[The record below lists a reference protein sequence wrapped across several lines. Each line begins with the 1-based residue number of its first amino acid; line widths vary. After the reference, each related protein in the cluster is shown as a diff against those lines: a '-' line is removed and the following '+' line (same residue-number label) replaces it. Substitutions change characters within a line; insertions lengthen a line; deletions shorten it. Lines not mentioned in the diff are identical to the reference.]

1 MTHSE
6 TYRAIVYIVNN
17 NVCNFFDRYRIDLNQ
32 HFNKDLRLLRVRLM
46 YDNFFTFGM
55 NKRIASEHEENL
67 QVDGGKTVTYKHV
80 MQPHMV
86 PVYGYMDTLYNK
98 D

>member
-1 MTHSE
+1 
-6 TYRAIVYIVNN
+6 
-17 NVCNFFDRYRIDLNQ
+17 
-32 HFNKDLRLLRVRLM
+32 M

-55 NKRIASEHEENL
+55 NKRIASDHEGNL
-67 QVDGGKTVTYKHV
+67 QMDGGKTVTYKYV

-86 PVYGYMDTLYNK
+86 PVYGYMETLYNK